1 MDLVDDTDAQDN
13 LPDSIKKARKARF
26 AYKEADDIKLLQE
39 VLSDDGL
46 FVKGT
51 KEAQQWRGIHLRL
64 CGGGMDVSEHS
75 FKRRLK
81 TIHESF
87 RATDRESQAASGVDE
102 TVDEKAV
109 LLQEYH
115 ELLRE
120 QKLEEDEKKTRQ
132 DAEEKQDNGGRALRD
147 AALTTFERQKAE
159 ENHEKPSKF
168 DINDYLRETLQ
179 ARISEREDKADT
191 KRQRLEL
198 DNRMITLQESMIQ
211 WQKEATQMQHEM
223 LRMMAAL
230 IEISQK

>member
-13 LPDSIKKARKARF
+13 LPDSIKKARKTRF

-51 KEAQQWRGIHLRL
+51 KEAQQWRG
-64 CGGGMDVSEHS
+64 
-75 FKRRLK
+75 
-81 TIHESF
+81 
-87 RATDRESQAASGVDE
+87 VDA

-109 LLQEYH
+109 LLQEYD

-120 QKLEEDEKKTRQ
+120 QKLEEDEKKKTRQ

-223 LRMMAAL
+223 LGMMEAL
-230 IEISQK
+230 IEKSQK

>member
-132 DAEEKQDNGGRALRD
+132 DAEEKQDNGGRAL
-147 AALTTFERQKAE
+147 
-159 ENHEKPSKF
+159 
-168 DINDYLRETLQ
+168 
-179 ARISEREDKADT
+179 
-191 KRQRLEL
+191 
-198 DNRMITLQESMIQ
+198 
-211 WQKEATQMQHEM
+211 
-223 LRMMAAL
+223 
-230 IEISQK
+230 

>member
-13 LPDSIKKARKARF
+13 LPDSIKKARKTRF

-64 CGGGMDVSEHS
+64 SGGGMDVSEHNL
-75 FKRRLK
+75 KRRLK

-87 RATDRESQAASGVDE
+87 RATDRESQAASGVDA

-109 LLQEYH
+109 LLQEYD

-120 QKLEEDEKKTRQ
+120 QKLEEDEKKKTRQ

-223 LRMMAAL
+223 LRL
-230 IEISQK
+230 

>member
-13 LPDSIKKARKARF
+13 LPDSIKKARKTRF

-46 FVKGT
+46 FVKGK
-51 KEAQQWRGIHLRL
+51 KEAQQWRGISSIMASL
-64 CGGGMDVSEHS
+64 
-75 FKRRLK
+75 KRRLK

-87 RATDRESQAASGVDE
+87 RATDRESQAASVDE

-109 LLQEYH
+109 LLQEYD

-120 QKLEEDEKKTRQ
+120 QKLEEDEKKKTRQ

-230 IEISQK
+230 IEKSQK